1 MMRQERGA
9 GCQQNKARR
18 RYEETRS
25 HRPYLL
31 DRGAPNRGCPAAT
44 GRAALAEIVI
54 QTGDRPARRI
64 GGVALGEQ
72 VVVRAERPDDGT
84 AIGVVNQAA
93 FGGEDE
99 ARLVEALRTEDLAL
113 ISLVAEVGDRIVGHV
128 LFSRMAIE
136 TAAGTVPAVALAPVA
151 VLPGYQRQGVGG
163 RLIRRGLDLL
173 HDRGERIVIVV
184 GHAAY
189 YPRFGF
195 SADQARAL
203 ESPFARDVFM
213 ALELSPGALEGVI
226 GRVRYPA
233 AFGI

>member
-1 MMRQERGA
+1 
-9 GCQQNKARR
+9 
-18 RYEETRS
+18 
-25 HRPYLL
+25 
-31 DRGAPNRGCPAAT
+31 
-44 GRAALAEIVI
+44 
-54 QTGDRPARRI
+54 
-64 GGVALGEQ
+64 VALGEQ
-72 VVVRAERPDDGT
+72 VVVRVETPDDGT
-84 AIGVVNQAA
+84 AIGLVNQAA

-113 ISLVAEVGDRIVGHV
+113 ISLVAEVEDRIVGHV

-173 HDRGERIVIVV
+173 RDRGEQIVIVV

-195 SADQARAL
+195 STDKARAL
-203 ESPFARDVFM
+203 GSPFARDVFM
-213 ALELSPGALEGVI
+213 ALELSPGALEGVD